1 MSRICTIC
9 SHPELERLNRALAS
23 GQGVRDIASRYSTN
37 GVTISRM
44 ALQRHKE
51 AHLPAS
57 LVEAAKTEEI
67 KAALDVVQQLKAI
80 NGASL
85 QILSEARKSGDADI
99 ALKAIDRIQ
108 KQIELQAKLLGQ
120 IDDRPVINVLVTQ
133 EWLTVR
139 QQILVALEAY
149 PEARLA
155 VAEAI
160 ASADA

>member
-9 SHPELERLNRALAS
+9 SHPERAAIDKALAA
-23 GQGVRDIASRYSTN
+23 GEGVRSLASRYGAIGRSS
-37 GVTISRM
+37 V
-44 ALQRHKE
+44 QRHKE
-51 AHLPAS
+51 EHLPQS
-57 LVEAAKTEEI
+57 LVEAAGAEEI
-67 KAALDVVQQLKAI
+67 KAALDVVTQLKAI

-85 QILSEARKSGDADI
+85 QILSDARKGGDADI

-120 IDDRPVINVLVTQ
+120 IDDRPVINVLVTP

-139 QQILVALEAY
+139 QQILVALAPY

-160 ASADA
+160 NSADA